1 MGEIHRV
8 ACVSFRRVVSVHEG
22 QPPSALRARAEPH
35 RLWRRSSS
43 QCRSIG
49 STSAKSGT
57 VALRNLITLALA
69 GTTSSPYL
77 DSPVNRI
84 QLSCVVVHRIF
95 SAGLIGPLLVMA
107 DRLHPYLRPRK
118 WNHIVPGHDENSRT
132 GRLSWL
138 RPQRAR
144 AAIGVFP
151 RRSDRCA
158 IKRRSCSQ
166 AEVMFG
172 STVRPL
178 CSGPDS
184 PNRVSRRPICV
195 GPVCS
200 LEQRLPCWTRVVGG
214 H

>member
-1 MGEIHRV
+1 MSKGFDKLGRFI
-8 ACVSFRRVVSVHEG
+8 VSEDLTFRRPG
-22 QPPSALRARAEPH
+22 NPG
-35 RLWRRSSS
+35 RS
-43 QCRSIG
+43 QGPFPRQF
-49 STSAKSGT
+49 
-57 VALRNLITLALA
+57 RP
-69 GTTSSPYL
+69 SSPYL